1 MTNLATWRLTGKVPP
16 VMPGP
21 EQPRRMLGRYE
32 LLFVLGQGGMGEVHL
47 ARLSGAGGFE
57 KLCIVKTILPQM
69 KAETQFVERF
79 LHEARV
85 LTHLT
90 HANIAQVYDMGEA
103 DGTLFMAIEYVPG
116 VDLARVETRSA
127 TTGTFLP
134 LPIALHIGRLMNDA
148 LGYAHRKANPEGTSL
163 GIVHRD
169 VSPQNVMV
177 SYEGEVKV
185 IDFGL
190 AKSSARS
197 KHTLPATVM
206 GKLGYMSPEQALA
219 QTVDAR
225 SDIFSAG
232 IVVWEMI
239 AGRPLYDGGT
249 MAEMVM
255 KMANPTIPSLREARG
270 PEVSEALNQVVM
282 RALAKDPAARYG
294 RADEFARALNEVAVR
309 EGLTISAEEAGNFV
323 RAMCP
328 EEYAAERSLQSQ
340 LSLMRK
346 GPRPP
351 SSPGHPHKPKPGTV
365 SAEESMDGTFVR
377 EGQHGAPTGPALTPA
392 QRALS
397 VARAPSNI
405 QVASDVT
412 TPQAPPKRR
421 TLPGTSGPQERQKPP
436 PPANVVDEPM
446 EVPKKSMAPLVVV
459 GALVVLALG
468 GGAFVLLGSGDS
480 PKKEPVTEAPVK
492 KPIEPIQP
500 GLAEGPSVDAGAAT
514 AEALKPI
521 AAIEPVPR
529 ERVVPKG
536 AVFKIIRRSDG
547 AFVDLD
553 KGQKLREGDRLRL
566 VGAPVDGK
574 SREIFGQ
581 ARVLELKA
589 RGTVAELL
597 MEEDDAHPDELFAF
611 VDETVVD
618 RPKLVPRPVAV
629 VTRPEDPKPVEV
641 KPAEVK
647 PAEVKP
653 AEVKPAE
660 VKPVETKPV
669 ETKPAEPQP
678 APAALPKLKG
688 AVVMVT
694 TREIITG
701 NLDATLRVM
710 IAIDSPP
717 GSGCDVHLPNGMHKY
732 FSNLRPGDN
741 LQSNLK
747 QWSKDPNPDPNKARE
762 WALIECRD
770 AASYLKFSLVAK

>member
-1 MTNLATWRLTGKVPP
+1 
-16 VMPGP
+16 
-21 EQPRRMLGRYE
+21 MLGRYE
-32 LLFVLGQGGMGEVHL
+32 LLFMLGQGGMGEVHL

-79 LHEARV
+79 HHEARV

-116 VDLARVETRSA
+116 VDLARVETRAA

-134 LPIALHIGRLMNDA
+134 LPISLHVGRLMAEA
-148 LGYAHRKANPEGTSL
+148 LGYAHRKTSPEGTPL

-219 QTVDAR
+219 QPVDAR

-232 IVVWEMI
+232 IVLWEMI

-255 KMANPTIPSLREARG
+255 KMANPTVPSLREIRG
-270 PEVSEALNQVVM
+270 AEVSEALDQVVL

-309 EGLTISAEEAGNFV
+309 EGHAISAEEAGNFV

-328 EEYAAERSLQSQ
+328 EEFAAERNLQSQ

-346 GPRPP
+346 GGRPA
-351 SSPGHPHKPKPGTV
+351 SSPGYHLKPKSGTV
-365 SAEESMDGTFVR
+365 SAAEESFDGTFVR
-377 EGQHGAPTGPALTPA
+377 DSASSAPTAPELTPA

-405 QVASDVT
+405 QVAADAAA
-412 TPQAPPKRR
+412 PQAPPKRR
-421 TLPGTSGPQERQKPP
+421 TLPGSAQTAPARAQP
-436 PPANVVDEPM
+436 PPADDDVPLEA
-446 EVPKKSMAPLVVV
+446 PKKSMAPLIGV
-459 GALVVLALG
+459 GVLVVLALG
-468 GGAFVLLGSGDS
+468 GGAAFFLGGASDA
-480 PKKEPVTEAPVK
+480 KKVDPPVAVVEPPVK
-492 KPIEPIQP
+492 KPLEPVQP
-500 GLAEGPSVDAGAAT
+500 LEPVAEAPVDAGAPP
-514 AEALKPI
+514 AEAVAVAP
-521 AAIEPVPR
+521 PR
-529 ERVVPKG
+529 ERVTPKG
-536 AVFKIIRRSDG
+536 AVFKVIRRSDG
-547 AFVDLD
+547 AFIDLE

-574 SREIFGQ
+574 AREVFGQ

-618 RPKLVPRPVAV
+618 RPKVVGRKPEGTVVA
-629 VTRPEDPKPVEV
+629 TARPEDPRPVEPRPV
-641 KPAEVK
+641 ET
-647 PAEVKP
+647 
-653 AEVKPAE
+653 KPAE
-660 VKPVETKPV
+660 VKPVDAQPVETKPVEAKPV
-669 ETKPAEPQP
+669 ETKPAETKP
-678 APAALPKLKG
+678 AELPKLKG
-688 AVVMVT
+688 QVVMVT
-694 TREIITG
+694 TQSLLAGT
-701 NLDATLRVM
+701 DATVRLM
-710 IAIDSPP
+710 IGFDSPA
-717 GSGCDVHLPNGMHKY
+717 GTSCDVHLPNGLHKL
-732 FSNLRPGDN
+732 FFGLRPGENN
-741 LQSNLK
+741 LTNLK
-747 QWSKDPNPDPNKARE
+747 QWAKDPNPDPSKDPRAKNY
-762 WALIECRD
+762 ALIECRD
-770 AASYLKFSLVAK
+770 AAAYLPFSVTKR

>member
-1 MTNLATWRLTGKVPP
+1 
-16 VMPGP
+16 
-21 EQPRRMLGRYE
+21 MLGRYE
-32 LLFVLGQGGMGEVHL
+32 LLFMLGQGGMGEVHL

-79 LHEARV
+79 HHEARV

-116 VDLARVETRSA
+116 VDLARVETRAA
-127 TTGTFLP
+127 TTGNFLP
-134 LPIALHIGRLMNDA
+134 VPIALHVGRLMAEA
-148 LGYAHRKANPEGTSL
+148 LGYAHRKTSPEGTPL

-219 QTVDAR
+219 MPVDAR

-232 IVVWEMI
+232 IVLWEMI

-255 KMANPTIPSLREARG
+255 KMANPTIPPLRELRG
-270 PEVSEALNQVVM
+270 DEVSVTLEQVVM
-282 RALAKDPAARYG
+282 RALAKEPAARYG

-309 EGLTISAEEAGNFV
+309 EGLTVSAEEAGNFI

-328 EEYAAERSLQSQ
+328 EEFAAERNLQSQ

-346 GPRPP
+346 GGRPA
-351 SSPGHPHKPKPGTV
+351 SSPGHHLKPKSGTV
-365 SAEESMDGTFVR
+365 SAAEEALGGTFVR
-377 EGQHGAPTGPALTPA
+377 DTPSTAPTAPELTPA

-405 QVASDVT
+405 QVAADAA

-421 TLPGTSGPQERQKPP
+421 TLPGAVQAPASPP
-436 PPANVVDEPM
+436 PDEDVPF
-446 EVPKKSMAPLVVV
+446 EAPKKSMAPLVVV
-459 GALVVLALG
+459 GALVVLSLG
-468 GGAFVLLGSGDS
+468 GGAVFFLGSGS
-480 PKKEPVTEAPVK
+480 NAKTGTAPVVEAPPPVK
-492 KPIEPIQP
+492 KPIEPVAP
-500 GLAEGPSVDAGAAT
+500 VEPVTPVAEASADAGPAPT
-514 AEALKPI
+514 PI
-521 AAIEPVPR
+521 AVAPVREKVTPR
-529 ERVVPKG
+529 G
-536 AVFKIIRRSDG
+536 TVFKIIRRADG
-547 AFVDLD
+547 AFIDLE

-566 VGAPVDGK
+566 VGVPVEGK
-574 SREIFGQ
+574 QREVFGQ

-597 MEEDDAHPDELFAF
+597 MEEDEAHPEELFAF

-618 RPKLVPRPVAV
+618 RPKVAVRKPEGTPVANAN
-629 VTRPEDPKPVEV
+629 RPEETKPVEV
-641 KPAEVK
+641 KPVEAKPVEVK
-647 PAEVKP
+647 PI
-653 AEVKPAE
+653 E
-660 VKPVETKPV
+660 VKPVERPVDPAPV
-669 ETKPAEPQP
+669 EAKPAER
-678 APAALPKLKG
+678 PKLKG
-688 AVVMVT
+688 AVTMRSQ
-694 TREIITG
+694 RELITG
-701 NLDATLRVM
+701 NLDATVQVS
-710 IAIDSPP
+710 ITFDSPA
-717 GSGCDVHLPNGMHKY
+717 GTQCDVHLPNGMHKL
-732 FSNLRPGDN
+732 FSSLRPGDN
-741 LQSNLK
+741 LTSNLK
-747 QWSKDPNPDPNKARE
+747 QWSKDPNPDPNRATRF
-762 WALIECRD
+762 ALVECRD
-770 AASYLKFSLVAK
+770 AASYLTFNVINR